1 MNEHQKHAQAWNEL
15 EKLMAKIA
23 DPVLRNSA
31 RAYFQQRAKEDWGYC
46 PDTHATVETNTNDVL
61 FTPEE
66 EEFYERLLM
75 AQKYGVYVPSNKEE
89 PTLEQMIREDFNN
102 GYCFEMLPDNLK
114 TPEVKEIY
122 DRLMEQE
129 RKEIEGMCNDAMFE
143 ELAKTPTPDSKAGD
157 PFHGKTPTV
166 AEMKAWLMRGGFY
179 LNLPRGVRNNNLL
192 KIYMKALAEM
202 QNDTICENLTVE
214 SDLSESGI
222 TIPPNDENAFLSHL
236 FNN

>member
-1 MNEHQKHAQAWNEL
+1 MNTLQQAKAWAELMRQVASVPDTNVQLAMREYFKRKAQ
-15 EKLMAKIA
+15 
-23 DPVLRNSA
+23 
-31 RAYFQQRAKEDWGYC
+31 EDWGWVPGETSATDDTMPELT
-46 PDTHATVETNTNDVL
+46 PDEDDFYRRLKLAQVL
-61 FTPEE
+61 
-66 EEFYERLLM
+66 
-75 AQKYGVYVPSNKEE
+75 GVYVPSNKEE
-89 PTLEQMIREDFNN
+89 PTLEQMIRADFNN

-122 DRLMEQE
+122 DRLMAQE
-129 RKEIEGMCNDAMFE
+129 RKEIEGTCNDVLFE

-202 QNDTICENLTVE
+202 QNETICENLTVE